1 MTAAMATSSFNL
13 GEGGFALVLVR
24 WAAVATL
31 LSGFGTLTFRSLVAP
46 AALARMDAR
55 IAATMERRLL
65 RLAQVSFSLQAAALL
80 GWLVLEAG
88 VMAGAGNA
96 AQELNAVPAVLS
108 DTLFGHVIVLQ
119 LIALAAVLALLARWP
134 LSAVAVGALA
144 TALQAGHSHSYA
156 MHEGVSLLL
165 VSEVAHLLAAGTW
178 LGGLLPLMLVV
189 RATALEAGAAACQ
202 AFSPL
207 GMWCVAVLAMTAA
220 LQFSNLI
227 GSLSGLIHTPYGWM
241 ALAKLA
247 MFATLLGFAALNR
260 YRLAPGLLR
269 CSAVRAR
276 PGLVRSIAAETVIGI
291 AIVLAAAMLSELP
304 PAIHAHLGDFAP
316 TATDPMGGPHG

>member
-1 MTAAMATSSFNL
+1 MTAGLAISSFNL
-13 GEGGFALVLVR
+13 GEGGFVLVLVR

-31 LSGFGTLTFRSLVAP
+31 LSGFGSITFRSLVAP

-55 IAATMERRLL
+55 TAATMERRLL
-65 RLAQVSFSLQAAALL
+65 GLAKLSFLLQAAALL
-80 GWLVLEAG
+80 GWLALEAG

-96 AQELNAVPAVLS
+96 TQEFNAVPAVLS

-119 LIALAAVLALLARWP
+119 LIALTAVLTLLARWP

-156 MHEGVSLLL
+156 MHEGLSLLL
-165 VSEVAHLLAAGTW
+165 VSEVAHLLAAGAW

-189 RATALEAGAAACQ
+189 RTTAPEASAAACQ

-207 GMWCVAVLAMTAA
+207 GMWCVAVLAVTAA

-227 GSLSGLIHTPYGWM
+227 GSLFGLFHTPYGWM
-241 ALAKLA
+241 ALAKFA
-247 MFATLLGFAALNR
+247 MFAMLLGFAALNR

-269 CSAVRAR
+269 CGAVRAR
-276 PGLVRSIAAETVIGI
+276 RGLVRSIAAETVIGI
-291 AIVLAAAMLSELP
+291 AIVLAAAVLSELP
-304 PAIHAHLGDFAP
+304 PAIHTHRGGFAP
-316 TATDPMGGPHG
+316 TATHPMEGPHG